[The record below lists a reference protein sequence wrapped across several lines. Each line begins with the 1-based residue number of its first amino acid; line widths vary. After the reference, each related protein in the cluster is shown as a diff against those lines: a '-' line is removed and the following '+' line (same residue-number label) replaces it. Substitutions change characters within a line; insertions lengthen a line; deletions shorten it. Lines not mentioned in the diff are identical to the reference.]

1 MSIFKREKVEPDKE
15 TAFLDTVVSM
25 TTDDS
30 NTYIGARSLRN
41 SDVYTAVKVIASDLA
56 SNPIEYTDKRLTKL
70 LNKAPNDKMNAWS
83 FKFAL
88 AVNMLLNGNSF
99 ARIYRNPS
107 GQVSSLEFINNS
119 RMTVKKDDT
128 DDSLSY
134 YVTDGDGRNSV
145 ELKPTEVLHFKSFT
159 SDGLIGTSAL
169 YSLAD
174 EINIQNTGN
183 KLLRSLFNRS
193 VQGTGILKVGKSNLD
208 AKSKNAIR
216 EKFEEANTGDNA
228 LRTIILDED
237 MEYSTLEVN
246 SDVLKF
252 VNSNSWTTQ
261 QVAKAFGI
269 PSERLGVENDHTS
282 STQNNLLYLQNTLVY
297 YFQTFTS
304 ELDMKLSSGD
314 NMFTFNTDK
323 LFSADY
329 ATVQDLAIKGL
340 QGGLITINEGREKI
354 GLEPVPNGDKLLTS
368 LNYTT
373 LDNLENY
380 QNKNESESTE

>member
-1 MSIFKREKVEPDKE
+1 MV
-15 TAFLDTVVSM
+15 
-25 TTDDS
+25 TDDS
-30 NTYIGARSLRN
+30 STYVGARALKN
-41 SDVYTAVKVIASDLA
+41 SDVFTAIKVIASDLA
-56 SNPIEYTDKRLTKL
+56 SNPIEYSDKRITKL

-88 AVNMLLNGNSF
+88 AVSMLLNGNSF

-128 DDSLSY
+128 DESLSY
-134 YVTDGDGRNSV
+134 YVTDPNGKNSKK
-145 ELKPTEVLHFKSFT
+145 LDTNEVLHFKSFT
-159 SDGLIGTSAL
+159 SDGLIGTSPL
-169 YSLAD
+169 HSLAD
-174 EINIQNTGN
+174 EISIQNTSN

-193 VQGTGILKVGKSNLD
+193 VQGTGILKIGKSNLD
-208 AKSKNAIR
+208 AKAKDAIR
-216 EKFEEANTGDNA
+216 EKFEDANSGDNA
-228 LRTIILDED
+228 LRTIILDSD
-237 MEYSTLEVN
+237 MDYSTLQIN
-246 SDVLKF
+246 SDVLQF

-269 PSERLGVENDHTS
+269 PSERLGLENDHSS
-282 STQNNLLYLQNTLVY
+282 STQSNLLYLQNTLVY
-297 YFQTFTS
+297 YFQTFTN

-314 NMFTFNTDK
+314 NQFSFNTDK

-340 QGGLITINEGREKI
+340 QGGLITVNEGREKL
-354 GLEPVPNGDKLLTS
+354 GLPPVPNGDSVMAS

-373 LDNLENY
+373 LDNLQNY
-380 QNKNESESTE
+380 QNKDESESTK